1 MTGDFPGGLG
11 VEIPSFHWRAAGS
24 IPGCGM
30 ARKKRENN
38 GLVWRHVELEE
49 AKD

>member
-1 MTGDFPGGLG
+1 MLPLQGCRFDPWLG
-11 VEIPSFHWRAAGS
+11 AKILRALLYGQ
-24 IPGCGM
+24 
-30 ARKKRENN
+30 KKRENN

>member
-1 MTGDFPGGLG
+1 MLPL
-11 VEIPSFHWRAAGS
+11 E
-24 IPGCGM
+24 GCRFDPWLWYGQ
-30 ARKKRENN
+30 KKENN